1 MTDVGRMS
9 VGERLG
15 RVLAD
20 EHADVSRDA
29 GCCLARQGREAE
41 VTAATDA
48 GSGQRNPGPARAASR
63 PRRTPRRPQPLL
75 SQPHHP
81 FAAQSQPCRRDV
93 RQSRQGAPRRRG
105 DLG

>member
-1 MTDVGRMS
+1 MTEVGRMS
-9 VGERLG
+9 VGELLG

-20 EHADVSRDA
+20 EHADVWRDA
-29 GCCLARQGREAE
+29 GGCLAQQAREAE

-63 PRRTPRRPQPLL
+63 PRRTPRRPQLLL

-81 FAAQSQPCRRDV
+81 VAAQARPCPRDV
-93 RQSRQGAPRRRG
+93 RQSRQWAPRRRG

>member
-15 RVLAD
+15 KVLAD

-63 PRRTPRRPQPLL
+63 PRRTPRRPPPLL

-93 RQSRQGAPRRRG
+93 RQARQWAPRRRG

>member
-75 SQPHHP
+75 SQHHLP
-81 FAAQSQPCRRDV
+81 WRSCRNPADGISVKPDR
-93 RQSRQGAPRRRG
+93 GATRRRG